1 MVKRKWFWFWMV
13 WIGTF
18 VVAEGVALVDS
29 DRGDT
34 LSESIWFL
42 QGQFWPLTAGLSVL
56 FAFLIH
62 HFIVD
67 RRSRK

>member
-42 QGQFWPLTAGLSVL
+42 QGQFWPLTAGLGVL